1 MENRKEKSLFG
12 KACEEEETKE
22 TIGEEEA
29 EDDVHVHI
37 HAKIQKEEKLKSVKT
52 KVGEIREENEKLKLS
67 LAKMAKDY
75 QSLQSHFLDILQ
87 QEEAQKSKDKIST
100 HHDQENEEVDELVS
114 LSLGRTSAQPKK
126 DEKKI
131 CNNLSDGHEKN
142 DKEGLALGLD
152 CSRFEFSS
160 NSRESENR
168 PSPANTTCEQ
178 LKEQEPTEIWSP
190 SKINLKSKR
199 SDDQDEEVFQKAQL
213 KKARVSVRA
222 RCDTPTV
229 QRWHEDMSILIT
241 TYEGTH
247 NHPLPISATAMAST
261 TSAAASMLQCRSS
274 TSQLGTSV
282 SVSTPPNLH
291 GLNFI
296 FSENARPHD
305 QLNFSSSS
313 ISNTNAHPTIVLDL
327 TAPATFSHFNR
338 LSSSAPRYNSSSTS
352 LNFSSPFSTNSLQTS
367 WSSGYSNNYAN
378 YLGKQPAQEHI
389 YKPYMQMM
397 NNPRTPPP
405 IPQVQSLTESTIA
418 ATTKIITSNPNFQ
431 SALAAAISSYIGQQN
446 VGGPGESSSLDMKCG
461 KPNFSIKSAADSSAQ
476 NGTLGFAS
484 SLLDKYLPSSTHQ
497 QPAVSIFPLNSPP
510 FSASKTA
517 LGSPVEVK
525 DHVKI

>member
-1 MENRKEKSLFG
+1 M
-12 KACEEEETKE
+12 
-22 TIGEEEA
+22 
-29 EDDVHVHI
+29 
-37 HAKIQKEEKLKSVKT
+37 
-52 KVGEIREENEKLKLS
+52 
-67 LAKMAKDY
+67 
-75 QSLQSHFLDILQ
+75 
-87 QEEAQKSKDKIST
+87 
-100 HHDQENEEVDELVS
+100 
-114 LSLGRTSAQPKK
+114 
-126 DEKKI
+126 
-131 CNNLSDGHEKN
+131 
-142 DKEGLALGLD
+142 
-152 CSRFEFSS
+152 
-160 NSRESENR
+160 
-168 PSPANTTCEQ
+168 
-178 LKEQEPTEIWSP
+178 
-190 SKINLKSKR
+190 
-199 SDDQDEEVFQKAQL
+199 FQ
-213 KKARVSVRA
+213 
-222 RCDTPTV
+222 V

-367 WSSGYSNNYAN
+367 WSSGYSNNYEN

-389 YKPYMQMM
+389 YKPYMQTM

-446 VGGPGESSSLDMKCG
+446 VGGPGESSSLDMKWG